1 MNGWKNGWMEGFLVF
16 YNKHRCTDAQIKSLK
31 ATFQPGSRQK
41 KKQTPKKLS
50 RIENPAGIHPQ
61 GLDLGTPDIY

>member
-1 MNGWKNGWMEGFLVF
+1 MEGFLVF
-16 YNKHRCTDAQIKSLK
+16 YNKRDCTDAQIKSLK
-31 ATFQPGSRQK
+31 AAFQPGFETIK
-41 KKQTPKKLS
+41 KKTQKPC